1 MQILNLLDLL
11 VRVRVRALELSPSV
25 HVERLLELIVKELA
39 LLLLLEVLLLQKE
52 DLFLQVFDAG
62 RLTGRNGQ
70 FLLSLSNL
78 TLQALDVLDAVLV
91 VDLTLLEGRLLD
103 LDLLVKQLQLFVSLD
118 ELCAEDVTLVDDHL
132 IVLALLLLLGLRLED
147 DVFKARDVSI
157 LRLDHLF
164 TRGNVVRDL
173 LDVLSELR
181 VLVLQLILLL
191 RGAND

>member
-39 LLLLLEVLLLQKE
+39 LLLLLEIFLLQKE
-52 DLFLQVFDAG
+52 DLFLQVLDAG

-191 RGAND
+191 CGAND

>member
-1 MQILNLLDLL
+1 MQILNLLDFL

-52 DLFLQVFDAG
+52 DLFLQVLDAG

-132 IVLALLLLLGLRLED
+132 IVLALLLLLSLRLED

>member
-1 MQILNLLDLL
+1 MQILNLLDFL
-11 VRVRVRALELSPSV
+11 VSVRVRALELSPSV

-39 LLLLLEVLLLQKE
+39 LLLLLEILLLQKE
-52 DLFLQVFDAG
+52 DLFLQVLDAG

-91 VDLTLLEGRLLD
+91 VDLTLLESRLLD

-132 IVLALLLLLGLRLED
+132 IVLALLLLLSLRLED

>member
-1 MQILNLLDLL
+1 M
-11 VRVRVRALELSPSV
+11 

-52 DLFLQVFDAG
+52 DLFLQVLDAG

-132 IVLALLLLLGLRLED
+132 IVLALLLLLSLRLED

-191 RGAND
+191 RGSND

>member
-52 DLFLQVFDAG
+52 DLFLQVLDAG

-132 IVLALLLLLGLRLED
+132 IVLALLLLLSLRLED

>member
-1 MQILNLLDLL
+1 LQILNLLDLL

-39 LLLLLEVLLLQKE
+39 LLLLLEILLLQKE
-52 DLFLQVFDAG
+52 DLFLQVLDAG

-132 IVLALLLLLGLRLED
+132 IVLALLLLLSLRLED